1 MKYFSK
7 QTGGFYDLAIHGDGM
22 PSDAVEISDEQ
33 YAYLWNGHML
43 GKRIVGDALG
53 NPILVDPVK
62 QEFTYAQLR
71 EMAYPPIA
79 DQLDALWKGGEAAA
93 AMLVT
98 IQAVKAK
105 FPKPTQE

>member
-79 DQLDALWKGGEAAA
+79 DQLDALWKGGSSLEE
-93 AMLVT
+93 MREHILG
-98 IQAVKAK
+98 VKAK
-105 FPKPTQE
+105 YPKKG